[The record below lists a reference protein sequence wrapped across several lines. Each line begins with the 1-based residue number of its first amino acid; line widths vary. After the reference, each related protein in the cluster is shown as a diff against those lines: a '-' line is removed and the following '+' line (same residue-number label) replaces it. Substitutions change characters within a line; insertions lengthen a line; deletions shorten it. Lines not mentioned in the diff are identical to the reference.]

1 MYLFCLIA
9 ISEDVFQSE
18 DDSDSEGWYSVKFVR
33 GEVPIA
39 RKLPIFSCISRFVF
53 KSTPVFQAKNND
65 IFESSCLS
73 QPP

>member
-39 RKLPIFSCISRFVF
+39 RKLPYFLVY
-53 KSTPVFQAKNND
+53 KSICV
-65 IFESSCLS
+65 
-73 QPP
+73 